1 MICFIFQALPY
12 ISAAG
17 FGAELLGVFSN
28 GMVQSFIDARTL
40 EPSGDVLF
48 LSCKL
53 KSKFFVHLQLTLDIL
68 MLSTGAIVIF
78 VHANNIQL
86 LELEATELRQA

>member
-17 FGAELLGVFSN
+17 FGAVLLGVFSN

-48 LSCKL
+48 FFYANLNLNFLYFQIKIGHSCFL
-53 KSKFFVHLQLTLDIL
+53 LLQ
-68 MLSTGAIVIF
+68 
-78 VHANNIQL
+78 
-86 LELEATELRQA
+86 